1 MNINMNINIE
11 LMLEERKKEFPK
23 NVYQELDLIIY
34 DRHKNDYFLD
44 DEFQEK
50 KFRNLFIN
58 YKTSMVEISS
68 DKYNVFDI
76 HTSILIEQEELVVIG
91 KVINIVVKHL
101 SKIEFEE
108 SN

>member
-1 MNINMNINIE
+1 MNTNINNIFKD
-11 LMLEERKKEFPK
+11 LKKEFPK
-23 NVYQELDLIIY
+23 DVYQELDLIIY

-76 HTSILIEQEELVVIG
+76 HTSILIEQEDLAVIG
-91 KVINIVVKHL
+91 KVISIVVKHL
-101 SKIEFEE
+101 RKIEFEE
-108 SN
+108 E

>member
-1 MNINMNINIE
+1 MINPNIKRMLAE
-11 LMLEERKKEFPK
+11 LKHEFPED
-23 NVYQELDLIIY
+23 VYQELDLIIN
-34 DRHKNDYFLD
+34 DRNKNNYFLD

-76 HTSILIEQEELVVIG
+76 HTSILIEQEDLAVIG
-91 KVINIVVKHL
+91 KVISIVVKHL
-101 SKIEFEE
+101 SEIEFEE
-108 SN
+108 E

>member
-1 MNINMNINIE
+1 MNTNINNIFKD
-11 LMLEERKKEFPK
+11 LKKEFPK
-23 NVYQELDLIIY
+23 DVYQELDLIIY

-76 HTSILIEQEELVVIG
+76 HTSILIEQEDLAVIG
-91 KVINIVVKHL
+91 KVISIVVKHL
-101 SKIEFEE
+101 SKIEFI
-108 SN
+108 

>member
-1 MNINMNINIE
+1 MINPNIKRILAE
-11 LMLEERKKEFPK
+11 LKHEFPED
-23 NVYQELDLIIY
+23 VYHELDLIIY
-34 DRHKNDYFLD
+34 DRHKNNYFLD

-76 HTSILIEQEELVVIG
+76 HTSILIEQEDLAVIG
-91 KVINIVVKHL
+91 KVISIVVKHL

-108 SN
+108 E

>member
-1 MNINMNINIE
+1 MNTNINNIFKD
-11 LMLEERKKEFPK
+11 LKKEFPK
-23 NVYQELDLIIY
+23 DVYQELDLIIY

-68 DKYNVFDI
+68 DKYNIFDI
-76 HTSILIEQEELVVIG
+76 HTSILIEQEDLAVIG
-91 KVINIVVKHL
+91 KVISIVVKHL

-108 SN
+108 E

>member
-1 MNINMNINIE
+1 MNENIE
-11 LMLEERKKEFPK
+11 AMLEELRKEFPK
-23 NVYQELDLIIY
+23 KVYQELDLIIY
-34 DRHKNDYFLD
+34 DRHKNNYFLD

-76 HTSILIEQEELVVIG
+76 HTSILIEQEELAVIG
-91 KVINIVVKHL
+91 KVISIAVKHL

-108 SN
+108 LY

>member
-1 MNINMNINIE
+1 MINPNIKRMLAE
-11 LMLEERKKEFPK
+11 LKHEFLED
-23 NVYQELDLIIY
+23 VYQELDLIIY
-34 DRHKNDYFLD
+34 DRHKNNYFLD

-76 HTSILIEQEELVVIG
+76 HTSILIEQEDLAVIG
-91 KVINIVVKHL
+91 KVISIVVKHL
-101 SKIEFEE
+101 SEIEFEE
-108 SN
+108 E

>member
-1 MNINMNINIE
+1 MNTNIDNIFKD
-11 LMLEERKKEFPK
+11 LKKELSK
-23 NVYQELDLIIY
+23 DVYQELDLIIY

-50 KFRNLFIN
+50 MFRNLFIN

-76 HTSILIEQEELVVIG
+76 HTSILIEQEDLATIA
-91 KVINIVVKHL
+91 KAMSIVAKHL

>member
-1 MNINMNINIE
+1 MNENIYNMFDE
-11 LMLEERKKEFPK
+11 LRKEFPK
-23 NVYQELDLIIY
+23 KVYQELDLIIY

-50 KFRNLFIN
+50 MFRNLFIS
-58 YKTSMVEISS
+58 YETSMVEISS

-76 HTSILIEQEELVVIG
+76 HTSILIEQEELAVIG
-91 KVINIVVKHL
+91 KVISIVVKHL

>member
-1 MNINMNINIE
+1 MINPNIKRMLAE
-11 LMLEERKKEFPK
+11 LKHEFPED
-23 NVYQELDLIIY
+23 VYQELDLIIY
-34 DRHKNDYFLD
+34 DRHKNNYFLD

-76 HTSILIEQEELVVIG
+76 HTSILIEQEDLAVIG
-91 KVINIVVKHL
+91 KVISIVVKHL

-108 SN
+108 E

>member
-1 MNINMNINIE
+1 MNENIDNMFDE
-11 LMLEERKKEFPK
+11 LRKEFLK

-50 KFRNLFIN
+50 MFRNLFIN

-76 HTSILIEQEELVVIG
+76 HTSILIEQEELAVIG
-91 KVINIVVKHL
+91 KVISIVVKYL

-108 SN
+108 E

>member
-1 MNINMNINIE
+1 MNENIDNMFEE
-11 LMLEERKKEFPK
+11 LKKEFPK
-23 NVYQELDLIIY
+23 KVYQELDLIIY

-50 KFRNLFIN
+50 MFRNLFIS
-58 YKTSMVEISS
+58 YETSMVEISS

-76 HTSILIEQEELVVIG
+76 HTSILIEQEELAVIG
-91 KVINIVVKHL
+91 KVISIVVKHL

>member
-1 MNINMNINIE
+1 MNENIDNMFDE
-11 LMLEERKKEFPK
+11 LRKEFPK

-34 DRHKNDYFLD
+34 GRHKNDYFLD

-50 KFRNLFIN
+50 MFRNLFIN

-76 HTSILIEQEELVVIG
+76 HTSILIEQEDLAVIG
-91 KVINIVVKHL
+91 KVISIVVKHL

-108 SN
+108 E

>member
-1 MNINMNINIE
+1 MNENIDNIFEE
-11 LMLEERKKEFPK
+11 LKKELSE
-23 NVYQELDLIIY
+23 NEYQELDLIIY

>member
-1 MNINMNINIE
+1 MNENIDNIFEE
-11 LMLEERKKEFPK
+11 LKKEFPK
-23 NVYQELDLIIY
+23 NVYQELDLRIY
-34 DRHKNDYFLD
+34 DCHKNDYFLD
-44 DEFQEK
+44 DEFREK

-76 HTSILIEQEELVVIG
+76 HTSILIEQEGLAVIG
-91 KVINIVVKHL
+91 KVISIVVKHL

-108 SN
+108 

>member
-1 MNINMNINIE
+1 MMITNENIKNMCKE
-11 LMLEERKKEFPK
+11 LKREFPDLEE
-23 NVYQELDLIIY
+23 ELDLIIY

-50 KFRNLFIN
+50 MFRNLFIN

-76 HTSILIEQEELVVIG
+76 HTSILIEQEDLAVIG
-91 KVINIVVKHL
+91 KVISIVVKHL
-101 SKIEFEE
+101 SKIDFEE
-108 SN
+108 SD

>member
-1 MNINMNINIE
+1 MNTNIDNIFKD
-11 LMLEERKKEFPK
+11 LKKELSK
-23 NVYQELDLIIY
+23 DVYQKLDLVIY

-50 KFRNLFIN
+50 MFRNLFIN

-68 DKYNVFDI
+68 DKYIVFDI
-76 HTSILIEQEELVVIG
+76 HTSILIEQEELAAIG
-91 KVINIVVKHL
+91 KAISIAVKHL

>member
-1 MNINMNINIE
+1 MNENIKNMIE
-11 LMLEERKKEFPK
+11 ELKREFSK
-23 NVYQELDLIIY
+23 SICQELDLIIY

-50 KFRNLFIN
+50 MFRNLFIS
-58 YKTSMVEISS
+58 YETSMVEISS

-76 HTSILIEQEELVVIG
+76 HTSILIEQEELAVIG
-91 KVINIVVKHL
+91 KVISIVVKHL

>member
-1 MNINMNINIE
+1 MNENIDNMFDE
-11 LMLEERKKEFPK
+11 LRKEFPK
-23 NVYQELDLIIY
+23 KVYQELDLIIY

-44 DEFQEK
+44 DEFREK

-76 HTSILIEQEELVVIG
+76 HTSILIEQEDLAVIG
-91 KVINIVVKHL
+91 KVISIVVKHL